1 MTWVRTL
8 FGEVCSWSVHWD
20 GCTVSDQSTIW
31 RRSLIW
37 AETDKIKR
45 HYYKNAAKDPNE
57 GFFTWTFQSSSP
69 LGDEQITCQ
78 PFCHTNPLLHHMHE
92 PVLCAYYFTPAAI
105 SIFSILCAADPL
117 SLLCMSKPV
126 QPRLLLWCTRS
137 LLCPSQS
144 PSTKSSRVFI
154 LGSCFSW
161 DFVWT
166 ENRFWIWDFFW

>member
-92 PVLCAYYFTPAAI
+92 PV
-105 SIFSILCAADPL
+105 
-117 SLLCMSKPV
+117 
-126 QPRLLLWCTRS
+126 RLLFYSCCHFHLQHPLCSRS
-137 LLCPSQS
+137 TFPPLHVQTSSTSTSPLMYSFIIVSFPVTVNKELACFHTWIMLLMRFCLDWKQ
-144 PSTKSSRVFI
+144 I
-154 LGSCFSW
+154 LDLG
-161 DFVWT
+161 
-166 ENRFWIWDFFW
+166 FFLIM